1 MSNIR
6 EVARVAGVSVA
17 TVSRTLS
24 HPDKVSE
31 SSRKKVQDAI
41 AKVNYR
47 PNMLA
52 RNFRSARS
60 YSLVVLVPDIS
71 NPFFSQVIRSV
82 ELQAQKKGY
91 SVLLGD
97 TQDNSTRE
105 KEYIRLV
112 ETRLADGIIQLR
124 PVSEEFQQDCNF
136 SFPYLHL
143 CATEST
149 PGPCI
154 RVDNVTAFQHM
165 VEYLISLGHRRI
177 GLITG
182 LKGNPHT
189 IDRMKGY
196 RKALE
201 DAGIAFDEKLIAE
214 GEYTIW
220 SGVNAADK
228 LCKQPE
234 LPTAIACMNDEMA
247 IGTIQSLK
255 SHGLRIPEDVSVTG
269 FDDISYA
276 RYCDPPLTTIA
287 QPAAD
292 MGAIAVDLLLRL
304 IEGEPLEEQEKVLP
318 YDFILRKSTAP
329 NNKADSDTP

>member
-17 TVSRTLS
+17 TVSRALS
-24 HPDKVSE
+24 HPDKVSDA
-31 SSRKKVQDAI
+31 SRKKVEDAI
-41 AKVNYR
+41 EKVNYR

-124 PVSEEFQQDCNF
+124 PASEEFNQTRKF

-154 RVDNVTAFQHM
+154 RVDNVTAFEHM
-165 VEYLISLGHRRI
+165 VEYLISLGHQRI

-189 IDRMKGY
+189 VDRMKGY

-201 DAGIAFDEKLIAE
+201 KAGIAFDDRLIAE

-220 SGVNAADK
+220 SGVNAANT
-228 LCKQPE
+228 LCKLPE
-234 LPTAIACMNDEMA
+234 SPTAIACMNDEMA
-247 IGTIQSLK
+247 IGAIQSLK
-255 SHGLRIPEDVSVTG
+255 SHGYQVPDDISVTG

-287 QPAAD
+287 QPAGD

-304 IEGEPLEEQEKVLP
+304 IEGDILEQDEHVMP
-318 YDFILRKSTAP
+318 YDFIVRKST
-329 NNKADSDTP
+329 STRR